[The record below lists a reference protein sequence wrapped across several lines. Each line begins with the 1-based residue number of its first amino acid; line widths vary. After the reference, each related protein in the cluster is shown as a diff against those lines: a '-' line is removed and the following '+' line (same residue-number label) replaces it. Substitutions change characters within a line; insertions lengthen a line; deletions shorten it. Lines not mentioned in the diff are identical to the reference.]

1 MKGLYILFVYIYCKF
16 LKSIFI
22 NIIRI
27 GGNLCYNSIMDS
39 EKIGEPTSELSLVK
53 QQLNKA
59 FNDFTD
65 ITAIYQ
71 STVDKNTEISNK
83 LTQLKEKY
91 NELIKTNTN
100 RVFLFCLNS
109 LYFQYK
115 ILNFELENFTKINSL
130 IQNRMYGDY
139 YKLYNII
146 LSQCKENNILFSEE
160 DFADSA
166 CMSEESSQR
175 AKDTASSGES
185 VDNNSNQVDND
196 NKSNL
201 TETNFPVYKDV
212 DPFFRYR
219 IEDIILIHQRILIII
234 NKLDDIYMQKE
245 ANIHDHKNN
254 IFCGYSLSIF
264 LNTLEYENELLKGQI
279 NLYMEYIS
287 FYHASQKAYLNN
299 LLKKNTEFMC
309 ELDTNILVNMVS
321 LNHAALIPCIAE
333 TAAASKNIEE
343 SVIAP
348 MEDEVEAPHEID
360 DIPAESM
367 LGFDAPLQA
376 DQLEDAY
383 ETENQDPEVVTEL
396 LEDVEI
402 SQDAVDIICD
412 DNLQLGGHGENNRSL
427 DENPCGDVVIDNL
440 SDNMLKAWQDGDNC

>member
-1 MKGLYILFVYIYCKF
+1 M
-16 LKSIFI
+16 
-22 NIIRI
+22 N
-27 GGNLCYNSIMDS
+27 S
-39 EKIGEPTSELSLVK
+39 EKIGEPAAELSLVK
-53 QQLNKA
+53 RQLNKA
-59 FNDFTD
+59 FSDFSD

-91 NELIKTNTN
+91 NDLIKTNAN
-100 RVFLFCLNS
+100 KVFLFCLNS

-166 CMSEESSQR
+166 RMSEESSQR

-201 TETNFPVYKDV
+201 TDTNFPVYKDV

-348 MEDEVEAPHEID
+348 MEDEVEVEVEAPHEID

-376 DQLEDAY
+376 DQLEDLY

-396 LEDVEI
+396 SEDVEI
-402 SQDAVDIICD
+402 SQDAVDITCD

>member
-1 MKGLYILFVYIYCKF
+1 M
-16 LKSIFI
+16 
-22 NIIRI
+22 N
-27 GGNLCYNSIMDS
+27 S
-39 EKIGEPTSELSLVK
+39 EKIGEPAAELSLVK

-59 FNDFTD
+59 FSDFID

-91 NELIKTNTN
+91 NDLIKTNTN
-100 RVFLFCLNS
+100 KVFLFCLNS

-166 CMSEESSQR
+166 RMSEESSQQ
-175 AKDTASSGES
+175 ANDTASSGES
-185 VDNNSNQVDND
+185 VDNSSNQVDNE

-321 LNHAALIPCIAE
+321 LNHAALIPCITE
-333 TAAASKNIEE
+333 VAATGPAMPVGEATTSKNIEE

-348 MEDEVEAPHEID
+348 MEEEVEVEAGAEEPNAVD

-383 ETENQDPEVVTEL
+383 ETENPDPEPLTEDVVL
-396 LEDVEI
+396 SEDVEI
-402 SQDAVDIICD
+402 SQDAVEITCD
-412 DNLQLGGHGENNRSL
+412 DNLQVDEDIAQDNGSL
-427 DENPCGDVVIDNL
+427 DENPCGDVVIENL